1 MNASKQVRT
10 DLNYALDPDY
20 DTKLPLEVHAE
31 AEAYLDSGDKHF
43 ISKRRRT
50 VEVMR
55 INRCDGRPSLEG
67 PKPINIKVEHK
78 TSSAKR
84 ASKEERSRVSL
95 PDPVKR

>member
-1 MNASKQVRT
+1 MKNADQVRT
-10 DLNYALDPDY
+10 DFDYALDPDY
-20 DTKLPLEVHAE
+20 DANLPFEVHADS
-31 AEAYLDSGDKHF
+31 EAYLHPGDRHL

-55 INRCDGRPSLEG
+55 INRCDGHPSLEG
-67 PKPINIKVEHK
+67 PKPINIKVAHK

>member
-1 MNASKQVRT
+1 MRT
-10 DLNYALDPDY
+10 DFDYALDPEY
-20 DTKLPLEVHAE
+20 DANLPLEVHAD
-31 AEAYLDSGDKHF
+31 AEAYHNPTDKHS

-55 INRCDGRPSLEG
+55 INRYDGRPSLEG